1 MLRQLH
7 AGREY
12 ENWQPGIF
20 LKGWLRVAIR
30 LEHWK
35 DTQWKSG
42 GEYVNIKLLGMAFL
56 LFVFGCSSSSQ
67 YMPENNWP
75 SKEASEALA
84 NRPVPKVTAAPKKAR
99 LVVEQWGLVGELP
112 DHFGYSKPELN
123 TNWEKGVE
131 AIVAQNAKHRMSAA
145 AMCVAQQSAEYFA
158 AYGDFATEGVKQFI
172 GARCGATSQ
181 SFGVSWLSYED
192 VVDPAAAWS
201 DDRAG
206 ISKWVG
212 GRLDGSG
219 AFDVGVAAR
228 HHDGVLRFFLVNAER
243 SLDFEYTPFVHADSV
258 VIRGTSNVANT
269 ASIGATITKGEFG
282 FASCERDSR
291 IAYPAFVFTCPIEAS
306 DSFAYVDFS
315 VAKEGRFLASF
326 SGRVMVASAT
336 PPQSYMIPA
345 IRRAVAQAP
354 VSQGDSIQTATG
366 LPIVAAS
373 QSRDGFSA
381 EVVRVAN
388 HVRAQAGLEPLTL
401 AVAQSKFNSKIA
413 PFMFSE
419 EAEADVDSENEA
431 SMAVLAGWNVE
442 GFIVD
447 GFFRT
452 LGISNT
458 DPSSYVDAVL
468 ESASG
473 RRLLL
478 GPSVSTLAIGT
489 VADGDGVDVLASS
502 YVFLPEMDF
511 NRRVGEALRDLNRLR
526 AQRNL
531 PPLKE
536 SIKLRGIARET
547 AARIEKNEIGLD
559 AAGAKMSDQYVLKYH
574 KGCRYW
580 RFVTHDFDDM
590 DFAKEIIETEK
601 GRVSIL
607 VAPYRP
613 EGFAWGFYAIVI
625 VVEN

>member
-1 MLRQLH
+1 
-7 AGREY
+7 
-12 ENWQPGIF
+12 
-20 LKGWLRVAIR
+20 
-30 LEHWK
+30 
-35 DTQWKSG
+35 
-42 GEYVNIKLLGMAFL
+42 
-56 LFVFGCSSSSQ
+56 
-67 YMPENNWP
+67 
-75 SKEASEALA
+75 
-84 NRPVPKVTAAPKKAR
+84 
-99 LVVEQWGLVGELP
+99 
-112 DHFGYSKPELN
+112 
-123 TNWEKGVE
+123 
-131 AIVAQNAKHRMSAA
+131 
-145 AMCVAQQSAEYFA
+145 
-158 AYGDFATEGVKQFI
+158 
-172 GARCGATSQ
+172 
-181 SFGVSWLSYED
+181 
-192 VVDPAAAWS
+192 
-201 DDRAG
+201 
-206 ISKWVG
+206 
-212 GRLDGSG
+212 
-219 AFDVGVAAR
+219 
-228 HHDGVLRFFLVNAER
+228 
-243 SLDFEYTPFVHADSV
+243 
-258 VIRGTSNVANT
+258 
-269 ASIGATITKGEFG
+269 
-282 FASCERDSR
+282 
-291 IAYPAFVFTCPIEAS
+291 
-306 DSFAYVDFS
+306 
-315 VAKEGRFLASF
+315 
-326 SGRVMVASAT
+326 
-336 PPQSYMIPA
+336 
-345 IRRAVAQAP
+345 
-354 VSQGDSIQTATG
+354 
-366 LPIVAAS
+366 
-373 QSRDGFSA
+373 
-381 EVVRVAN
+381 
-388 HVRAQAGLEPLTL
+388 VRAQAGLEPLTL